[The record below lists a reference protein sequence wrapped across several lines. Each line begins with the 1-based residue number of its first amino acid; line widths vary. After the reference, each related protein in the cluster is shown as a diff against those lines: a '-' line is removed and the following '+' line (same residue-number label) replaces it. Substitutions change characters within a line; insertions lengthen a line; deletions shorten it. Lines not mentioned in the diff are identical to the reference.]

1 MQAKFNGRSNL
12 GLIGTNPACRYK
24 RIIISYSFLNFQK
37 NLESFLF
44 SQGKYTRVR
53 KFDSRVETWVTWIV
67 FKRTMKT
74 FSLFFFLS
82 IDTLNWAQNILRDR
96 SSDRRIVF
104 PNNIT
109 QKIC

>member
-24 RIIISYSFLNFQK
+24 RIIISYSLLNFQK

-44 SQGKYTRVR
+44 SKGKYTRVR

-74 FSLFFFLS
+74 FSLFFFY
-82 IDTLNWAQNILRDR
+82 Q
-96 SSDRRIVF
+96 
-104 PNNIT
+104 
-109 QKIC
+109 